1 MSKIDDMKE
10 MVTDTVTK
18 IYNTVKDNSIE
29 ITKEEKKLAPR
40 IRTLRPTRHTIKWK
54 AKNH

>member
-1 MSKIDDMKE
+1 MSKLEEVKE